1 MDSLKCYRKLC
12 KCKYGFIRKPA
23 LPDEM
28 NAWDCELGPTIETS
42 NIVFLTPDPIIYTIN
57 DVDDETAILNQLQLS
72 FKSEF
77 VNDVSLTLDNNEIN
91 LLPDQ
96 IKIIGVL
103 DANELLD
110 DQNQGDPKS
119 RQATS
124 MKKQLFLAAEFNFEG
139 TQSENEKAKNQL
151 IAADATKI
159 SPIGQN
165 IVDAINRS
173 EDIRECKKKDS
184 CSVPEKFNFVTSEN
198 APKELQELYSQ
209 SILLKC
215 TENCKYADRVENAQ
229 EEEDSVLKAL
239 SKLNVGGGEQSA
251 QSQSALVTDFAS
263 ISVDE
268 LA

>member
-103 DANELLD
+103 DANESLD